1 MEKVYGSD
9 AFITVRLN
17 GLSQTTDRLA
27 MREIARQ
34 LSNDGAL
41 DESGD
46 FVRSHLS
53 LARLISSLLSTDLY
67 LSIAL

>member
-1 MEKVYGSD
+1 MTERSIEIVEKAYGVNS
-9 AFITVRLN
+9 FTTVRLS
-17 GLSQTTDRLA
+17 GLAQTTDRLA

-46 FVRSHLS
+46 FVSCDVLFRSCRR
-53 LARLISSLLSTDLY
+53 LAY
-67 LSIAL
+67 